1 MLENEILKH
10 ESYQKDKLQAQKAL
24 NDKVLRD
31 QEMQLEQKEST
42 INDLLM
48 RQSQLQSE
56 LERYKSLLAEA
67 ESLLQEVNKRHQVT
81 QRELDSKSTEHEGQL
96 QTNSK
101 LASDLEIEKLRYLDL
116 QTKMQGN
123 IEQQEAKFE

>member
-42 INDLLM
+42 VNDLLM

-81 QRELDSKSTEHEGQL
+81 QRELDNKSTEHEGQL

-101 LASDLEIEKLRYLDL
+101 LASDLEIEKRRYLDL